1 VSLLTVSQPRYS
13 ATPDF
18 FCEKTGHL
26 EVMIEIDSGRFPEY
40 AASQFL
46 GSSVAIF
53 ECAPS
58 EARQVSATAG
68 GNAADK
74 TRRASTKRYQGWDS
88 GLEVAVLVVKK
99 QVFVA

>member
-1 VSLLTVSQPRYS
+1 
-13 ATPDF
+13 
-18 FCEKTGHL
+18 
-26 EVMIEIDSGRFPEY
+26 MIEIDSGRFHLQY
-40 AASQFL
+40 ATSQFL